1 MYKNSRKWDLA
12 KKELL
17 DIMEK
22 NIRGNGKLTVSIG
35 DVADKD
41 EADYMQEQIKQRFGS
56 HNFVRTNIGIVVGSH
71 LGIGGIGVTF
81 FED

>member
-1 MYKNSRKWDLA
+1 MHFHNGTDIEPDKFYKIL
-12 KKELL
+12 KE
-17 DIMEK
+17 
-22 NIRGNGKLTVSIG
+22 S
-35 DVADKD
+35 
-41 EADYMQEQIKQRFGS
+41 RFGS